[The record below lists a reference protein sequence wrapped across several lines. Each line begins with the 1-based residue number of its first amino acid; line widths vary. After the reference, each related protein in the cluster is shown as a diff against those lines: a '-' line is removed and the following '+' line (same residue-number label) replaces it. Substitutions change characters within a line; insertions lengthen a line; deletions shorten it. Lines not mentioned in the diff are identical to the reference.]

1 MHQRRFWTKNRDWM
15 SKKKRPRKVE
25 FNAAKGIYE
34 PVELEEDIL
43 KKIVALLWY
52 SGIPVFRERERVPNC
67 GRCGQFVAAPSEAG
81 HSDLHGYIPQRKLP
95 TKGAEGCRPF
105 FIECKRPQGGIA
117 TEVQKEFIRRARRDG
132 VLAFFAY
139 SWSDVW
145 WNFWA
150 IGIELP
156 EG

>member
-1 MHQRRFWTKNRDWM
+1 MHQRRFWSKNRDWVRPR
-15 SKKKRPRKVE
+15 KRPRKTE

-34 PVELEEDIL
+34 PVELEEDVVKTI
-43 KKIVALLWY
+43 ITLLWY
-52 SGIPVFRERERVPNC
+52 SRIPVFRERERIPYCPHCHEKV
-67 GRCGQFVAAPSEAG
+67 GRASDEGRVESE
-81 HSDLHGYIPQRKLP
+81 S
-95 TKGAEGCRPF
+95 
-105 FIECKRPQGGIA
+105 
-117 TEVQKEFIRRARRDG
+117 QKEFVRRARRDG